1 MLQILPSILT
11 PHSLTFLSNF
21 PFEGSRGNDSFLIER
36 RHTHVKDLKH
46 VWHESQHG
54 WNLSHM
60 CYHTSSMWS
69 YNPLVCII
77 ICWFNLHH
85 RPPGILDRS
94 HVFYVHCMGIKKV
107 YTEVFKYFNLVWHVF
122 VGLETT
128 VKQIEKDKKKNK
140 TSQTFHC
147 DQKLISYFNHK

>member
-1 MLQILPSILT
+1 MFGYTGLRTSFKKVQNVGNMVMLQILPSILT

-69 YNPLVCII
+69 YNPLVCISADSI
-77 ICWFNLHH
+77 FITDHLEFLTGLMFSMYIVWES
-85 RPPGILDRS
+85 RKYILRFS
-94 HVFYVHCMGIKKV
+94 
-107 YTEVFKYFNLVWHVF
+107 N
-122 VGLETT
+122 
-128 VKQIEKDKKKNK
+128 
-140 TSQTFHC
+140 
-147 DQKLISYFNHK
+147 ISILFDMFL